1 MSETAVT
8 ARPAAPWYREI
19 TAKQWYALA
28 AGQAGWA
35 LDAFDVML
43 YSFCLTTIMREWHST
58 PAAAGF
64 MVTVT
69 LFASS
74 VGGIVFGAVADR
86 IGRKKAL
93 MLTVLLFSL
102 CSGLSGLTQN
112 LTQLAIARTLLG
124 LGMGGEWASGALLV
138 SETWPPQHRG
148 KAIGIMQSGW
158 AIGYILAAVCGWL
171 VLPALGWRA
180 MFFVGVLPALFTL
193 WIRTKLEEPE
203 IWVKAAAANT
213 AQAKSEFG
221 FLQIFAPDLLRF
233 TLLSTLTSALVM
245 FAYWGLFT
253 WMPGFLSQ
261 PLGRGGAGLGVRGAL
276 WIIPMMT
283 GAFFGYI
290 SFGFIADRFGR
301 RPTFAAYL
309 LISAVLVWIFGTTRD
324 AGRPALAGPLPRL
337 LRLRLLLR
345 LRRLHLGAVPHP
357 GPRVGGGLLLQRRPD
372 AQRVRP
378 HRGRRPLG
386 ALRSGRG
393 ARLPRHRLRRRGGL
407 DLPAAR
413 DARAGTDLSGRPS
426 RPRAHLG
433 GAVRAARGAG
443 HRGEHGRAP
452 RRVHRGGGAAS
463 SGRPAGHVHQ
473 EPLPARQEGRDVAG
487 GVPRGPGRGP
497 AGRSPSASA
506 RSTSPS
512 GARSG

>member
-1 MSETAVT
+1 MRDTAAAVGH
-8 ARPAAPWYREI
+8 AAPWYSEI
-19 TAKQWYALA
+19 TSKQWYALA

-43 YSFCLTTIMREWHST
+43 YSFCLTTIMREWNST

-74 VGGIVFGAVADR
+74 IGGIVFGALADR

-102 CSGLSGLTQN
+102 CSGLSGLAQN
-112 LTQLAIARTLLG
+112 LTQLAVARTLLG
-124 LGMGGEWASGALLV
+124 LGMGGEWASGALIV

-148 KAIGIMQSGW
+148 KAVGIMQSGW

-203 IWVKAAAANT
+203 IWVRAAAEGRAT
-213 AQAKSEFG
+213 RKSNFG
-221 FLQIFAPDLLRF
+221 FLQIFAPDLVRF
-233 TLLSTLTSALVM
+233 TLLTTLTSALVM

-261 PLGRGGAGLGVRGAL
+261 PLASGGAGLGTRGAL

-290 SFGFIADRFGR
+290 SFGFIADRLGR
-301 RPTFAAYL
+301 RPTFAGYL

-324 AGRPALAGPLPRL
+324 TTVLLWLGPFLGFFGSGYFSAFGAFLSELFPTRARGSAVGFCYNAGRMLSALAPT
-337 LRLRLLLR
+337 
-345 LRRLHLGAVPHP
+345 V
-357 GPRVGGGLLLQRRPD
+357 V
-372 AQRVRP
+372 
-378 HRGRRPLG
+378 G
-386 ALRSGRG
+386 ALSVRYG
-393 ARLPRHRLRRRGGL
+393 
-407 DLPAAR
+407 
-413 DARAGTDLSGRPS
+413 
-426 RPRAHLG
+426 LG
-433 GAVRAARGAG
+433 GALAFLAIAFV
-443 HRGEHGRAP
+443 
-452 RRVHRGGGAAS
+452 GGAAS
-463 SGRPAGHVHQ
+463 IYLLPETRGRQ
-473 EPLPARQEGRDVAG
+473 L
-487 GVPRGPGRGP
+487 
-497 AGRSPSASA
+497 
-506 RSTSPS
+506 T
-512 GARSG
+512 